1 MSALFLLFSSSF
13 GSHSSHSL
21 PLPPNLKRRE
31 RGAFSLFRSGGKE
44 KSDAC
49 NGNERRKTRTLFPLL
64 RLPTYRHR
72 GRVDIERKIDT
83 KTER

>member
-21 PLPPNLKRRE
+21 PLPPNLKRRK
-31 RGAFSLFRSGGKE
+31 RGAFSLFRSDGKE

-49 NGNERRKTRTLFPLL
+49 NGNGKTRTVFPLL